1 MQKNPIRRPIKIM
14 RKRCFRLIA
23 KKHNGMAKV
32 MDSITAHTDDNGVMH
47 IGLIEFL
54 TDEKYTD
61 F

>member
-1 MQKNPIRRPIKIM
+1 M

>member
-1 MQKNPIRRPIKIM
+1 MKIM
-14 RKRCFRLIA
+14 RKRYLNRLIA
-23 KKHNGMAKV
+23 RKHNGMAKV